1 MKTMNKSMIH
11 AWLMHGLTIL
21 LLLIGLIPWF
31 DHMPL
36 NLCGY
41 KSLYPLIAYGS
52 TIPITINATL
62 FLRKRYRK
70 RIIWILPSINLL
82 LFILPQEFLISDAIH
97 GFGLFLVSGWII
109 LLSIYPDMRQIKI
122 LAITASAALASMGL
136 TLNINYF
143 SEFLFLIYLEYVM
156 VVPLFKTTF
165 HR

>member
-1 MKTMNKSMIH
+1 MTLIKFYIRH
-11 AWLMHGLTIL
+11 GFRWLIFDRINVILILLSLVVPFLSVLSINNVYASDTVYGLNAIDIQYRWYQKYQGPLDSVSFDTIL
-21 LLLIGLIPWF
+21 S
-31 DHMPL
+31 DTMVEPL
-36 NLCGY
+36 N
-41 KSLYPLIAYGS
+41 
-52 TIPITINATL
+52 
-62 FLRKRYRK
+62 
-70 RIIWILPSINLL
+70 
-82 LFILPQEFLISDAIH
+82 
-97 GFGLFLVSGWII
+97 VSGWII